1 MLNRQLFEIRLSLAV
16 AACLLVMQSST
27 AQNSHYW
34 TQQYGNKSLLLSGAV
49 VGSVQDLGSVYY
61 NPGRLALQENAAFV
75 ISAKVMQFST
85 VKIESGLG
93 DGVDLSR
100 SQFVEAPSLIAGT
113 FKIKKIP
120 KHKFAYSI
128 LTRRTSEIDFLF
140 RTQETIDVLANFEGE
155 EAFTGEVNWF
165 GKATERWLG
174 LTWAYAPHPKVSV
187 GVTNFISASNSKA
200 LLDIDLNALASDG
213 HVVTLSRKRQFEFKQ
228 YGLLW
233 KVGLAADFS
242 PITAGITVTTP
253 KLDLAGN
260 GFFLSQRILAGADTN
275 YTIASEDIFEANY
288 QEDLSAGR
296 KSSWAV
302 ALGAG
307 LHFERVVIHLSGEWF
322 DKVDKYTIMEAQPF
336 IGQSTGDTIANSLVE
351 QLDAVIN
358 FGIGVELLLK
368 KDLSIYASF
377 ATDFSAADPNA
388 SGFIEL
394 EPEADNAALGADLFH
409 LAVGAGFTVKNIE
422 FSLGTSFN
430 YAKEIIARP
439 VNLPDGDGETVFD
452 PDKTATITI
461 HNWKI
466 LFGLSLPI
474 SKKDNKE

>member
-1 MLNRQLFEIRLSLAV
+1 MLKEQWFQLRSSLSV
-16 AACLLVMQSST
+16 AACLLFILSST
-27 AQNSHYW
+27 AQDSHYW

-128 LTRRTSEIDFLF
+128 LTRRSSEIDFLF
-140 RTQETIDVLANFEGE
+140 RTQETIDVLANFEGDE
-155 EAFTGEVNWF
+155 DFTGEVNWF
-165 GKATERWLG
+165 GKSTERWLG

-200 LLDIDLNALASDG
+200 LLDVDLNALASDG
-213 HVVTLSRKRQFEFKQ
+213 HVVTLSRKRQYEFKQ

-260 GFFLSQRILAGADTN
+260 GFFLSQRVLSGADTN

-288 QEDLSAGR
+288 QEDLDAGR
-296 KSSWAV
+296 RSSWAV

-307 LHFERVVIHLSGEWF
+307 IQFERVIIHLSGEWF
-322 DKVDKYTIMEAQPF
+322 DKVDKYTIIEPEPF
-336 IGQSTGDTIANSLVE
+336 IGQSTGDTISNSLVE
-351 QLDAVIN
+351 QLDAVVN
-358 FGIGVELLLK
+358 FGIGVEISLK
-368 KDLSIYASF
+368 KELSLYASF
-377 ATDFSAADPNA
+377 ATDYSAANA
-388 SGFIEL
+388 EAARFTEL
-394 EPEADNAALGADLFH
+394 RPETDNAAFRADLFH
-409 LAVGAGFTVKNIE
+409 LAVGAGFTVKRIE

-430 YAKEIIARP
+430 YAKDIIARP
-439 VNLPDGDGETVFD
+439 VNLPDGGDETIFD
-452 PDKTATITI
+452 PDKTATIKI
-461 HNWKI
+461 QNWKI

-474 SKKDNKE
+474 SSKENKK